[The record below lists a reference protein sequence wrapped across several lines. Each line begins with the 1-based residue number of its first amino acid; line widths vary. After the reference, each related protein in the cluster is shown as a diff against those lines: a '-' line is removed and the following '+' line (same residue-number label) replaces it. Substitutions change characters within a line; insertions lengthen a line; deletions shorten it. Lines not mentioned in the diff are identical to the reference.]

1 LLAGLCT
8 RVVLLTDGDERGQA
22 AVPKLEGVL
31 KAAGFDT
38 LALALPPGEDPD
50 SLFRSLTGPGLVTL
64 IRSLLL
70 PPEGKAGSCEEISES
85 LEGVVL
91 PVAAE
96 IALPTA
102 AEQEGEVVSDID
114 RLVATLPF
122 VSRPGERMAV
132 LIRINCLKEKLD
144 TVSTALGRPPA
155 VF

>member
-1 LLAGLCT
+1 MGACQELPAEAG
-8 RVVLLTDGDERGQA
+8 
-22 AVPKLEGVL
+22 
-31 KAAGFDT
+31 
-38 LALALPPGEDPD
+38 
-50 SLFRSLTGPGLVTL
+50 
-64 IRSLLL
+64 
-70 PPEGKAGSCEEISES
+70 
-85 LEGVVL
+85 
-91 PVAAE
+91 

>member
-1 LLAGLCT
+1 MLP
-8 RVVLLTDGDERGQA
+8 A
-22 AVPKLEGVL
+22 AAMGSCQELPT
-31 KAAGFDT
+31 AAG
-38 LALALPPGEDPD
+38 
-50 SLFRSLTGPGLVTL
+50 
-64 IRSLLL
+64 
-70 PPEGKAGSCEEISES
+70 
-85 LEGVVL
+85 
-91 PVAAE
+91 